1 MTFLFLLFS
10 PQVEPDIQQYDMV
23 HHMLLYRCPSFVTE
37 AYDRP
42 CYRGDLGDACHDVV
56 AAWGKGGGVREVPP
70 PSGSVGGIVISSAVY
85 VLIRRSGF
93 RTTWVFPSE
102 VRAGTCFIG
111 WKSTTIIQTMKQ
123 VSAAIMNYSILRSMF
138 KSEYAAFL
146 CVAVNSGLGHV
157 LCRQD
162 R

>member
-1 MTFLFLLFS
+1 MQPFFS
-10 PQVEPDIQQYDMV
+10 PQVEPDIQQYDLV

-37 AYDRP
+37 AYDGP

-56 AAWGKGGGVREVPP
+56 AAWGTGGGVREAPP
-70 PSGSVGGIVISSAVY
+70 PSGSVGGIVILSAVFP
-85 VLIRRSGF
+85 LIRRLGF

-102 VRAGTCFIG
+102 ARAGLCFIG
-111 WKSTTIIQTMKQ
+111 WRSTTIIQTLKQ
-123 VSAAIMNYSILRSMF
+123 VSAAIWDYYVFRSICEA
-138 KSEYAAFL
+138 EYAAFL
-146 CVAVNSGLGHV
+146 RVEANSGLDHD